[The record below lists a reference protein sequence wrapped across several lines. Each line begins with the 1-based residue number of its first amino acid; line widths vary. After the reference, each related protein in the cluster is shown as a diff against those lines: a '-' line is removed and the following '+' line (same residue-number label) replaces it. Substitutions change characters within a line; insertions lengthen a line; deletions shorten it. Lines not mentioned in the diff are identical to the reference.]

1 MMEAD
6 ASFSCPHCNEVL
18 ETRNGKPPKFCPEC
32 GESIEIVS
40 PKPELFCPECGVE
53 RTVNKKTGVLRNFC
67 CECGYKFLPEGA
79 SKTVKVL
86 SSSKAPGTVL
96 ATTDGSLETDKC
108 EVQKSAA
115 TSVASSVTESKRDSS
130 AGDAPIKSVE
140 TNQGLTNLNKKQP
153 PTADIIQNN
162 ADVPCKGDSKLKE
175 ATCSDKKSDNSIPSD
190 GKPKNFTNNAEAN
203 NVEIAKKPDKIPL
216 NEGKPEETVVSKSNL
231 DQSNQVEQ
239 TSNLPSALATP
250 SNKTDSVLSSDEDQ
264 SETKTTSSSCK
275 VGRKTSTSSDSEEF
289 HDAPDAW
296 HSAESTSTAD
306 AGNPVLSKSDV
317 HNSDIRH
324 SIAKSTTEKEA
335 PSLTSTEQG
344 ARSTL
349 TSEKD
354 SPSTGFTEKNALT
367 NLTQECSPSIDITG
381 KEVTTRGEEAPSAAT
396 TEKKIPSAATTGKKI
411 PSATTTGD
419 EAPLQ
424 LPQGRKPPLNLPQET
439 NSPLQLPQ
447 ETNSP
452 LQLPQGRRL
461 PLQLPQKTDSPQVVQ
476 SHKRELFL

>member
-1 MMEAD
+1 
-6 ASFSCPHCNEVL
+6 L
-18 ETRNGKPPKFCPEC
+18 YT
-32 GESIEIVS
+32 
-40 PKPELFCPECGVE
+40 L
-53 RTVNKKTGVLRNFC
+53 L
-67 CECGYKFLPEGA
+67 
-79 SKTVKVL
+79 
-86 SSSKAPGTVL
+86 L
-96 ATTDGSLETDKC
+96 AKYN
-108 EVQKSAA
+108 V
-115 TSVASSVTESKRDSS
+115 VV
-130 AGDAPIKSVE
+130 AGDAPIKSME
-140 TNQGLTNLNKKQP
+140 TNQGLTNLNRKQS
-153 PTADIIQNN
+153 PTADIIQKN
-162 ADVPCKGDSKLKE
+162 ADVPCKGNRKLKE
-175 ATCSDKKSDNSIPSD
+175 TTCSEKQSDNSIPSL
-190 GKPKNFTNNAEAN
+190 GKLKNFTNNAEAN
-203 NVEIAKKPDKIPL
+203 NVEIVNKPDKIPL

-231 DQSNQVEQ
+231 DQNNQVEQ

-250 SNKTDSVLSSDEDQ
+250 SNKTDNVLSSDEDQ

-396 TEKKIPSAATTGKKI
+396 TEKKIPSATTRGEEAPSAATTGKKIPSATTRGEEAPSAATTGKKI

-419 EAPLQ
+419 ETPSATTTKDRLSTSSAITQKGTLSLEMIEEDASSTETKPVFGLKSD
-424 LPQGRKPPLNLPQET
+424 PQGMPML
-439 NSPLQLPQ
+439 SF
-447 ETNSP
+447 S
-452 LQLPQGRRL
+452 
-461 PLQLPQKTDSPQVVQ
+461 S
-476 SHKRELFL
+476 S